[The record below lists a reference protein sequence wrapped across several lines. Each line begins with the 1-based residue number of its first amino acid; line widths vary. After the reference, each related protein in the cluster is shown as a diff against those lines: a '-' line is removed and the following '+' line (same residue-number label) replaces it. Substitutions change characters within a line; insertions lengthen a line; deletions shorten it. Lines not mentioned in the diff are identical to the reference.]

1 MEELTL
7 KVPQKAIVELL
18 NQLPP
23 EELDDLIDEITG
35 KKKIKLVTVEPE
47 SLQEFRN
54 LISVGGDALKDTEDI
69 YE

>member
-7 KVPQKAIVELL
+7 KVPKKVIIELL

-23 EELDDLIDEITG
+23 KELDDLIDEVVG

-47 SLQEFRN
+47 SLD
-54 LISVGGDALKDTEDI
+54 LIKNIIAVGGDALKDTEDI